1 MNIFVVEDERWAL
14 AELVELLKIYEPEH
28 SIYAYDNG
36 DDALLAAHSIC
47 PQLVLTDINMPGI
60 DGLELIEQ
68 LHHLD
73 PTIKSM
79 ILSVHDQFEYARQ
92 GMKFGVFDYLL
103 KPVKKDVLFKAVDKA
118 IQHIEMDSKRTEE
131 WMSGSIGQ
139 MLLTADIPQYDIL
152 RAVNGRAYCMVLLVL
167 ETGVVLR
174 GWKDT
179 CIGMKEFKQPFAFGP
194 AQEKELHCLDLD
206 CRQRV
211 ILIPLADTAQLGRI
225 REKLSVLFQQLQQL
239 PRPAHMGFAIKS
251 ESDSLYGI
259 FMDLNQHMNENMIF
273 GKSTCIMPGMKNY
286 DAEIGDLWEKV
297 RVMETYSKKGDMLK
311 GQAVLEQILEDLS
324 EKQITKRQLRLFIH
338 DMLFSLKYNLL
349 ASGKGPTSIND
360 LQEDNRI
367 LNRFGDYNE
376 LFEWLNKT
384 IVSLYCGLAV
394 KDLSPK
400 GLIPV
405 LLEHI
410 HKSYQDSISLQQFAA
425 DHHVSLGYLS
435 RLFKSQTGTTFS
447 DYMAGYRIRKAK
459 ELLTSGVE
467 RLQEVSELVGY
478 EDSKHFSALFKKI
491 VGVAPITYAKR
502 HAVRPISKNRKNPP
516 R

>member
-1 MNIFVVEDERWAL
+1 MNIFVVEDEPWAL

-28 SIYAYDNG
+28 RIYAYADG
-36 DDALLAAHSIC
+36 DDALSAAHTIC
-47 PQLVLTDINMPGI
+47 PQLVLTDINMPGM
-60 DGLELIEQ
+60 DGLELIEE
-68 LHHLD
+68 LHRLD
-73 PTIKSM
+73 STIKSM

-103 KPVKKDVLFKAVDKA
+103 KPVKKDVLFNAVDKA

-139 MLLTADIPQYDIL
+139 MLLTAEIPQYDIL

-167 ETGVVLR
+167 ETGSVLR

-179 CIGMKEFKQPFAFGP
+179 CIGMNDLKQQFGCKPSHEREF
-194 AQEKELHCLDLD
+194 HCLDLD

-211 ILIPLADTAQLGRI
+211 ILIPISEAVQPIRI
-225 REKLSVLFQQLQQL
+225 RENLSPLFQQLQQL
-239 PRPAHMGFAIKS
+239 QRPAHMGFAVKS
-251 ESDSLYGI
+251 EFDSLYAI
-259 FMDLNQHMNENMIF
+259 FSDLKQRMDENMKF
-273 GKSTCIMPGMKNY
+273 GMPTFIVPGMKNH

-297 RVMETYSKKGDMLK
+297 RVMETYFKKGDMLK
-311 GQAVLEQILEDLS
+311 GHVILDQILGELS
-324 EKQITKRQLRLFIH
+324 EKQITKRQLRLFVH

-349 ASGKGPTSIND
+349 ASRKGQVSINE

-367 LNRFGDYNE
+367 LNRFADYRE
-376 LFEWLNKT
+376 LFEWLNET
-384 IVSLYCGLAV
+384 LVSLYCGLAV
-394 KDLSPK
+394 KDLNPK
-400 GLIPV
+400 GLVPV
-405 LLEHI
+405 LLQLI

-435 RLFKSQTGTTFS
+435 RMFKSQTGTTFS
-447 DYMAGYRIRKAK
+447 DYIAAYRISKAK

-467 RLQEVSELVGY
+467 RLQEVSQLVGY
-478 EDSKHFSALFKKI
+478 EDSKYFSALFKKI

-502 HAVRPISKNRKNPP
+502 HAVKTSSNNRKNSPH
-516 R
+516 